1 MKKRGGGVRGKKG
14 VQKSVKKKE
23 GGGSKKKEGGLPG
36 EPKSEKKETLPYK
49 GEPSRETLRFHQ
61 GEKG

>member
-1 MKKRGGGVRGKKG
+1 M
-14 VQKSVKKKE
+14 KKKE
-23 GGGSKKKEGGLPG
+23 GGSKKKEGGLPG

-49 GEPSRETLRFHQ
+49 GGPSRETLRFHQ